1 MSENKR
7 VLGSDLDKVDAHVI
21 QPEEYEEIPELDDE
35 WFLQAVEHAGGRPVD
50 EEISTRLRLDADVLA
65 AFRAGGQGWQARANA
80 ALRDW
85 LKAHPA

>member
-1 MSENKR
+1 MNESKR

-21 QPEEYEEIPELDDE
+21 QPEEYEEIPELNDE
-35 WFLQAVEHAGGRPVD
+35 WFLQAVEHEGGRPVG

-65 AFRAGGQGWQARANA
+65 AFRASGKDWQTRANE